1 MDAQVRVRL
10 YRIRVNTSDLIFKE
24 KSNAP
29 TAIPWLR
36 IDSVFEVMI
45 EIETIGFQFLFQVMY
60 RFYSFELMGFNLM
73 VGTHDLFIGI
83 EMDSILGR
91 GIRMLRNEWD
101 DECEQNVNSSCLLNV
116 WQKFLEETEEKL
128 EADLRPDVLE
138 RNWNNLVALH
148 QERDQAIHKEIE
160 RLERLQRIAEKVH
173 REAKHS
179 DSRLDDI
186 EMRIDEEA
194 KRMDRLHPRDVK
206 HNCDAITA
214 DMAVVEEAIKTMFSD
229 VQILK
234 DGRYIQSSDL
244 HKRCP
249 HHWFIYMQSLPIP
262 SNPISSGCIEC
273 YCNI

>member
-1 MDAQVRVRL
+1 M
-10 YRIRVNTSDLIFKE
+10 
-24 KSNAP
+24 
-29 TAIPWLR
+29 
-36 IDSVFEVMI
+36 
-45 EIETIGFQFLFQVMY
+45 
-60 RFYSFELMGFNLM
+60 
-73 VGTHDLFIGI
+73 
-83 EMDSILGR
+83 
-91 GIRMLRNEWD
+91 
-101 DECEQNVNSSCLLNV
+101 
-116 WQKFLEETEEKL
+116 
-128 EADLRPDVLE
+128 
-138 RNWNNLVALH
+138 ALH

-249 HHWFIYMQSLPIP
+249 HH
-262 SNPISSGCIEC
+262 
-273 YCNI
+273 